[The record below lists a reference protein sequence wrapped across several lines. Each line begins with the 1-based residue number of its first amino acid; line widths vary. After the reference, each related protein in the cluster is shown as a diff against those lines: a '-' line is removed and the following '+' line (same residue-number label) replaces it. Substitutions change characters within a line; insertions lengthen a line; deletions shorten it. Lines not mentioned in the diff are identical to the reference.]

1 MSKGQS
7 FLAELES
14 MQEDVARE
22 LFEDEQEIYRV
33 LAPDGV
39 PFGMQDNVLS
49 DNDKIIQYVTQF
61 RGNPQAQQIWIRNRV
76 NASISQLDAAGISLD
91 MAATEDTRVYEAAME
106 AAIYYSYRMEGLLK
120 TFKRREGIPD
130 ES

>member
-14 MQEDVARE
+14 MQQEVAQQ
-22 LFEDEQEIYRV
+22 LFDDEQEIYHL

-39 PFGMQDNVLS
+39 PFGMQDHVLS
-49 DNDKIIQYVTQF
+49 DPDKIVQYVTQF
-61 RGNPQAQQIWIRNRV
+61 RGNPPAQQIWIRNRV
-76 NASISQLDAAGISLD
+76 NASISELDAAGISLD
-91 MAATEDTRVYEAAME
+91 MAASEDTRVYEAAME

-120 TFKRREGIPD
+120 TFKRREGIPG
-130 ES
+130 